1 MRADIEEV
9 LARCGSLDHHGG
21 MLQAL
26 EAPVLKLAA
35 VAGAALAV
43 SALIPHHSTKA
54 SVQRPHH
61 LTLHAPVNPNATY
74 WTVFDNG
81 PVDLMLP
88 EGPFQIE
95 VTGHYID
102 GCDWKGIETFMP
114 IDAHRY
120 SYSYDEELLSCGP
133 DGDASHTLRTPRVG
147 YVTVDE

>member
-9 LARCGSLDHHGG
+9 LARRASLDHHGR

-43 SALIPHHSTKA
+43 SALIPHHSHKTAEK
-54 SVQRPHH
+54 RPHH
-61 LTLHAPVNPNATY
+61 LTLHAPVNPAATY
-74 WTVFDNG
+74 WTIFENG

-88 EGPFQIE
+88 DGPFQIE

-102 GCDWKGIETFMP
+102 GCDWKGIETFTP
-114 IDAHRY
+114 IDEHHYA
-120 SYSYDEELLSCGP
+120 YSYDEELLSCAP
-133 DGDASHTLRTPRVG
+133 DGDASYTIRTPRTG
-147 YVTVDE
+147 YVSVDE